1 MAADFIK
8 SSIEHLVKKMML
20 AQEQHIKDLYRNLYA
35 LLPESEIQNNEVER
49 IINNYEAICGN
60 YVRQTRKKIIR
71 SFGYLN
77 RKLYR
82 NIKSEIVVLNEQIER
97 INKKL
102 TKLES
107 LVE

>member
-1 MAADFIK
+1 MATDFIK
-8 SSIEHLVKKMML
+8 SGIEHLVKKMMIT
-20 AQEQHIKDLYRNLYA
+20 QKQHIKDLYRNLYE

-60 YVRQTRKKIIR
+60 YVRQARKKIIR

-82 NIKSEIVVLNEQIER
+82 NIKSEIVVLNERIER

-107 LVE
+107 ILE